1 MALLRLQSHF
11 LLLELQDRA
20 RRKMHATDRGPS
32 CTASFSDLMDYAE
45 QAWRWD
51 EDATDAVPLFH
62 TGLGILPI
70 LFSTITKCRDP
81 TIRSRALRLMQSR
94 HVQEGLWNSTLTAKV
109 ARRVIELEEA
119 QLASSSSQNM
129 PTDDPHI
136 SVAAS
141 LCQERNQATVTIRLA
156 SILEQQLLTW

>member
-1 MALLRLQSHF
+1 
-11 LLLELQDRA
+11 
-20 RRKMHATDRGPS
+20 MH
-32 CTASFSDLMDYAE
+32 YAE

-51 EDATDAVPLFH
+51 EDATDAMPLFH

-81 TIRSRALRLMQSR
+81 KIRNRALRLMQSR

-109 ARRVIELEEA
+109 AGRVIELEEA
-119 QLASSSSQNM
+119 HLAPLSPQNM
-129 PTDDPHI
+129 PTSDIDI
-136 SVAAS
+136 TVAAS
-141 LCQERNQATVTIRLA
+141 LCEEQNQATVTIRLA